1 MAIVNEPCPSC
12 GTPTDVHIGQA
23 IGFDD
28 RLVWSRG
35 MNCASCGYSVE
46 ADGSGFPPEH
56 YREAILAQDGS
67 WSVTIADSTQV
78 SSVALVLKEALGM
91 DRAAALRAARAIPGP
106 VWTGSR
112 AEAEW
117 LRRQLARR
125 AVVAIL
131 ECVDG
136 IRSPTRPATR

>member
-23 IGFDD
+23 IGFGD

-35 MNCASCGYSVE
+35 MNCASCGYSLE
-46 ADGSGFPPEH
+46 ADDFGFPPES

-67 WSVTIADSTQV
+67 WRVTIADSTHM
-78 SSVALVLKEALGM
+78 SAVALVLKEALGM
-91 DRAAALRAARAIPGP
+91 DRAAALRTAKAISGSI
-106 VWTGSR
+106 WTGSE

-125 AVVAIL
+125 AVVAIC
-131 ECVDG
+131 ERADG
-136 IRSPTRPATR
+136 IS